1 MSART
6 WQEYG
11 DGSILDRADSPEH
24 GPAIRAYVRTNDDW
38 HPDDNNSTRC
48 SWEVTAEGPHG
59 ACDLV
64 RGQADD
70 LDHARELAQAA
81 LVAIAGC
88 L

>member
-1 MSART
+1 MTTRA

-11 DGSILDRADSPEH
+11 DGSILARVGEPDD
-24 GPAIRAYVRTNDDW
+24 GPAIRAYVRPSDDYESAW
-38 HPDDNNSTRC
+38 
-48 SWEVTAEGPHG
+48 WEVTCEAPSG
-59 ACDLV
+59 ALSLAV
-64 RGQADD
+64 GVADD

>member
-1 MSART
+1 MKART

-11 DGSILDRADSPEH
+11 EGSILDRADSPEH
-24 GPAIRAYVRTNDDW
+24 GPAIRAYARPSAGYRSAW
-38 HPDDNNSTRC
+38 
-48 SWEVTAEGPHG
+48 WEVTAESPSG
-59 ACDLV
+59 AITMATGV
-64 RGQADD
+64 ADD